1 MTVFKTVKLLAEKTS
16 DSIPQVMETVNNID
30 GIVKQTQKTIKDK
43 MRYIPFVIAWL
54 AVVSA
59 SIVGIFVCLLI
70 QLLR

>member
-30 GIVKQTQKTIKDK
+30 GIIKQTQKTIEDK

>member
-30 GIVKQTQKTIKDK
+30 GIVKQAQKTIEDK